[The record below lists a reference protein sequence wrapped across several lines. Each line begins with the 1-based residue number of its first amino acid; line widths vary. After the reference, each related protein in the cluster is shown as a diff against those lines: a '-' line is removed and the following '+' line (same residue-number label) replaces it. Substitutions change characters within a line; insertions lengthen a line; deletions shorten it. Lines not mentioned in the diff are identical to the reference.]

1 MGSTTFSG
9 PVTSQNGFI
18 GDVTGNVTGNVA
30 GVVAPTVLQ
39 APTTTSTLLGGKNN
53 AVNTTGK
60 VVGTTVYNT
69 TTKTFYVAQGTTN
82 TSTWIDSSDGTTTI
96 TPA

>member
-1 MGSTTFSG
+1 MASTTFSG

-18 GDVTGNVTGNVA
+18 GAVSGGVA
-30 GVVAPTVLQ
+30 TPTTFQ
-39 APTTTSTLLGGKNN
+39 APTSTSTLLGGKAN

-60 VVGTTVYNT
+60 IVGTTVYNT
-69 TTKTFYVAQGTTN
+69 TTKTFYVAQGTAD
-82 TSTWIDSSDGTTTI
+82 TSTWIDSADGTTTI

>member
-1 MGSTTFSG
+1 MASTTFSG

-18 GDVTGNVTGNVA
+18 GAISGGVA
-30 GVVAPTVLQ
+30 TPTILQ
-39 APTTTSTLLGGKNN
+39 APTSTSALLGGKAN

-60 VVGTTVYNT
+60 IVGTTVYNT
-69 TTKTFYVAQGTTN
+69 TTKTFYVAQGTAD
-82 TSTWIDSSDGTTTI
+82 TSTWIDSADGTTTI